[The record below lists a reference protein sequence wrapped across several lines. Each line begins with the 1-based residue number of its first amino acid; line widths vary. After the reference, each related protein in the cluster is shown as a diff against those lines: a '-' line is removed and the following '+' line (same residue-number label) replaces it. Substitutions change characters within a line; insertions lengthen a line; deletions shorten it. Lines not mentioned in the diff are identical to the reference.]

1 MLALLKTNGLVR
13 SCKLNYLLATHLEEH
28 QLYQIAVFPEADL
41 GTKASIQLPRSG
53 LLLQKIGDPHVFHV
67 DTI

>member
-1 MLALLKTNGLVR
+1 MLALLKNKQSGQILQTE
-13 SCKLNYLLATHLEEH
+13 LLISYTSRGISTH
-28 QLYQIAVFPEADL
+28 QIAVFPEADL

-53 LLLQKIGDPHVFHV
+53 LLLQKIGDSHVFHV